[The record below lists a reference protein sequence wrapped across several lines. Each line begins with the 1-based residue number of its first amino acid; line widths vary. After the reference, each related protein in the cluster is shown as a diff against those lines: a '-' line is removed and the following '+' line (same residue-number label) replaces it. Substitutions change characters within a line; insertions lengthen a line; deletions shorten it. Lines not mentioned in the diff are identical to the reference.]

1 MLISCATHWTY
12 SGRVIDSHGRPVA
25 HAVVVASSMER
36 RTAAGPPEGILASM
50 TADEAGSFTF
60 TFPEKVRHIS
70 ASSPGLKRDGEL
82 ADPLPGNTNVIVI
95 R

>member
-1 MLISCATHWTY
+1 
-12 SGRVIDSHGRPVA
+12 
-25 HAVVVASSMER
+25 MER